1 MSPQHSIDFCPI
13 CGGGL
18 CGIRIIGAP
27 AVNDTEDAP
36 AQPPLDQQ
44 ASAIDPASITQ
55 TQPHGLV
62 ICDECEAI
70 WLEPDI
76 STVHQYPDL
85 ENAVSPISGQP
96 IWGDGSRWASMED
109 VELLGWT
116 EAVNPELDA
125 ELDVDTGGDE
135 KLV

>member
-1 MSPQHSIDFCPI
+1 MTPRHSIDFCPI

-18 CGIRIIGAP
+18 CGIRIVGDDSAANDDGAQLKNSP
-27 AVNDTEDAP
+27 LSEAM
-36 AQPPLDQQ
+36 PP
-44 ASAIDPASITQ
+44 
-55 TQPHGLV
+55 PHGLI

-70 WLEPDI
+70 WLEPDV

-96 IWGDGSRWASMED
+96 IWGRGSRWATMED
-109 VELLGWT
+109 IETLGWT

-125 ELDVDTGGDE
+125 EVDSDLGSDE
-135 KLV
+135 KFV

>member
-1 MSPQHSIDFCPI
+1 MTTPLHSIDFCPI

-18 CGIRIIGAP
+18 CGIRIIGITSDENAG
-27 AVNDTEDAP
+27 E
-36 AQPPLDQQ
+36 
-44 ASAIDPASITQ
+44 ASAPDSATPDPKTSPRLR
-55 TQPHGLV
+55 PHGLV

-70 WLEPDI
+70 WLEPDV

-85 ENAVSPISGQP
+85 EKAVSPISGQT

-109 VELLGWT
+109 IALLGWT

-125 ELDVDTGGDE
+125 ELDSDLESDE
-135 KLV
+135 KLA

>member
-1 MSPQHSIDFCPI
+1 MHSIDFCPI

-18 CGIRIIGAP
+18 CGIRIIGSLP
-27 AVNDTEDAP
+27 ADSNNDDSADSATAT
-36 AQPPLDQQ
+36 
-44 ASAIDPASITQ
+44 ASATAADAQNSSLA
-55 TQPHGLV
+55 QPHGLV

-70 WLEPDI
+70 WLEPDV

-85 ENAVSPISGQP
+85 EKAASPVNGMP

-109 VELLGWT
+109 IEWLGWT

-125 ELDVDTGGDE
+125 ELDADSDSEE

>member
-1 MSPQHSIDFCPI
+1 MTTPLHSIDFCPI

-18 CGIRIIGAP
+18 CGIRII
-27 AVNDTEDAP
+27 ESM
-36 AQPPLDQQ
+36 
-44 ASAIDPASITQ
+44 SAENPESNKEIATDSETSSLL
-55 TQPHGLV
+55 QPHGLV

-70 WLEPDI
+70 WLEPDV

-85 ENAVSPISGQP
+85 ENAASPVNGQP
-96 IWGDGSRWASMED
+96 IWGDGSRWASMEEI
-109 VELLGWT
+109 ELLGWS

-125 ELDVDTGGDE
+125 EVDLDAGGEE